1 MMTDVQTVYDVVT
14 EDYDYCYG
22 AYGTRDRLRD
32 FSVDGESFI
41 IEQLSVHRI
50 LLAATEGRVDGRVL
64 WATQYTL
71 GGANRSGTGV
81 AKDID
86 YGIID
91 RSWEQFVEPHMVAD
105 SDSDHGPLWYSKLFA
120 RTDMTTEEKVREATM
135 GRGNL
140 WVFKRPDR

>member
-1 MMTDVQTVYDVVT
+1 MITDVQTVYDVVT
-14 EDYDYCYG
+14 DEYFYG
-22 AYGTRDRLRD
+22 GYKTRDGLRD
-32 FSVDGESFI
+32 FSVDGESLI

-50 LLAATEGRVDGRVL
+50 LLAATGGSVDGRVL
-64 WATQYTL
+64 WATRYAL
-71 GGANRSGTGV
+71 GTADGPGTGV

-86 YGIID
+86 YGVVS
-91 RSWEQFVEPHMVAD
+91 RSWEQFVAPHMVAD
-105 SDSDHGPLWYSKLFA
+105 SNLDYDHLWCSKLFA